1 LHDLTGGETVERLAI
16 VGGRPLTGTVRIHG
30 AKNAA
35 LPILAASVLAIGKSS
50 ISDVPNLNDIHVMSQ
65 ILESLG
71 AKVKSEGRTI
81 HVDSSS
87 IHSFEVPDD
96 MMRKMRSSIFLMG
109 PILARFGTVRVSKP
123 GGCTI
128 GSRPIDLHLKG
139 LKALGAN
146 IEEKA
151 GYIQCTAERLR
162 GDHIYLDIPS
172 VGATEN
178 LMMAATLAEG
188 TTTIGNA
195 AREPEIVDLARF
207 LTKMGA
213 KISGAGE
220 DTITIQGVEELRPTR
235 HTIIPDRIVA
245 GTYLLA
251 GAITKGE
258 IRLTNVIPGH
268 LGVVLTKLREAG
280 VEIKVDRD
288 IINVRSRGELRA
300 VDRIQTAP
308 YPGFPTDLQAPFMS
322 LLTIAKGSSIISENI
337 FEERFKHVS
346 ELRRMG
352 ANIKVDLRS
361 AFVQGV
367 SELTAATVEA
377 TDLRAGAA
385 LVIAAL
391 AAKGVTYIQGV
402 HHIDRGYERIEDV
415 LNALGARAWR
425 IKSG

>member
-1 LHDLTGGETVERLAI
+1 VERLAI
-16 VGGRPLTGTVRIHG
+16 VGGRPLTGSVRVHG

-35 LPILAASVLAIGKSS
+35 LPILAASVLAAGKST
-50 ISDVPNLNDIHVMSQ
+50 ITDVPDLKDIRVMSQ

-71 AKVKSEGRTI
+71 AKVSIEGRTAQ
-81 HVDSSS
+81 VDSST
-87 IHSFEVPDD
+87 IHTFEVPEE
-96 MMRKMRSSIFLMG
+96 MMRQMRSSIFLMG

-146 IEEKA
+146 IEEKG
-151 GYIQCTAERLR
+151 GYIQCTTERLR

-172 VGATEN
+172 VGTTEN

-207 LTKMGA
+207 LNKMGA

-245 GTYLLA
+245 GTFLLA
-251 GAITKGE
+251 GAITRGD
-258 IRLTNVIPGH
+258 IRLINVIPGH

-322 LLTIAKGSSIISENI
+322 LLTIAKGSSIVSETI

-352 ANIKVDLRS
+352 ANIKVDLRT

-367 SELTAATVEA
+367 SELTAASVEA
-377 TDLRAGAA
+377 SDLRAGAA

-391 AAKGVTYIQGV
+391 AAKGVTHITGLQ
-402 HHIDRGYERIEDV
+402 HIDRGYERIEDV
-415 LNALGARAWR
+415 LNSLGARAWR

>member
-1 LHDLTGGETVERLAI
+1 VERLAI
-16 VGGRPLTGTVRIHG
+16 VGGRPLTGSVRVHG

-35 LPILAASVLAIGKSS
+35 LPILAASVLAAGKSI
-50 ISDVPNLNDIHVMSQ
+50 ISDVPDLKDIRVMSQ

-71 AKVKSEGRTI
+71 AKVSTEGRTV

-87 IHSFEVPDD
+87 IHSFEVPEE
-96 MMRKMRSSIFLMG
+96 MMRQMRSSIFLMG

-139 LKALGAN
+139 LKALGAS
-146 IEEKA
+146 IEEKG

-172 VGATEN
+172 VGTTEN

-207 LTKMGA
+207 LNKMGA

-220 DTITIQGVEELRPTR
+220 DTIIIQGVEELRPTR

-245 GTYLLA
+245 GTFLLA
-251 GAITKGE
+251 GAITRGD
-258 IRLTNVIPGH
+258 IRLVNVIPGH

-280 VEIKVDRD
+280 VEIKVERD

-322 LLTIAKGSSIISENI
+322 LLTIAKGSSIISETI

-352 ANIKVDLRS
+352 ANIKVDLRT

-391 AAKGVTYIQGV
+391 AAKGVTHITGLQ
-402 HHIDRGYERIEDV
+402 HIDRGYERIEDI
-415 LNALGARAWR
+415 LNTLGARAWR

>member
-1 LHDLTGGETVERLAI
+1 
-16 VGGRPLTGTVRIHG
+16 
-30 AKNAA
+30 
-35 LPILAASVLAIGKSS
+35 
-50 ISDVPNLNDIHVMSQ
+50 
-65 ILESLG
+65 LG
-71 AKVKSEGRTI
+71 AKVSTEGRTV

-87 IHSFEVPDD
+87 IHSFEVPEE
-96 MMRKMRSSIFLMG
+96 MMRQMRSSIFLMG

-139 LKALGAN
+139 LKALGAS
-146 IEEKA
+146 IEEKG

-172 VGATEN
+172 VGTTEN

-207 LTKMGA
+207 LNKMGA

-220 DTITIQGVEELRPTR
+220 DTIIIQGVEELRPTR

-245 GTYLLA
+245 GTFLLA
-251 GAITKGE
+251 GAITRGD
-258 IRLTNVIPGH
+258 IRLVNVIPGH

-280 VEIKVDRD
+280 VEIKVERD

-322 LLTIAKGSSIISENI
+322 LLTIAKGSSIISETI

-352 ANIKVDLRS
+352 ANIKVDLRT

-391 AAKGVTYIQGV
+391 AAKGVTHITGLQ
-402 HHIDRGYERIEDV
+402 HIDRGYERIEDI
-415 LNALGARAWR
+415 LNTLGARAWR

>member
-1 LHDLTGGETVERLAI
+1 MERLAI
-16 VGGRPLTGTVRIHG
+16 VGGRPLTGSVRVHG

-35 LPILAASVLAIGKSS
+35 LPILAASVLAAGKST
-50 ISDVPNLNDIHVMSQ
+50 ITDVPDLKDIRVMSQ

-71 AKVKSEGRTI
+71 AKVSIEGRTAQ
-81 HVDSSS
+81 VDSST
-87 IHSFEVPDD
+87 IHTFEVPEE
-96 MMRKMRSSIFLMG
+96 MMRQMRSSIFLMG

-146 IEEKA
+146 IEEKG
-151 GYIQCTAERLR
+151 GYIQCTTERLR

-172 VGATEN
+172 VGTTEN

-207 LTKMGA
+207 LNKMGA

-245 GTYLLA
+245 GTFLLA
-251 GAITKGE
+251 GAITRGD
-258 IRLTNVIPGH
+258 IRLINVIPGH

-322 LLTIAKGSSIISENI
+322 LLTIAKGSSIVSETI

-352 ANIKVDLRS
+352 ANIKVDLRT

-367 SELTAATVEA
+367 SELTAASVEA
-377 TDLRAGAA
+377 SDLRAGAA

-391 AAKGVTYIQGV
+391 AAKGVTHITGLQ
-402 HHIDRGYERIEDV
+402 HIDRGYERIEDV
-415 LNALGARAWR
+415 LNSLGARAWR

>member
-1 LHDLTGGETVERLAI
+1 MVERLAI
-16 VGGRPLTGTVRIHG
+16 VGGRPLKGTVRVHG

-35 LPILAASVLAIGKSS
+35 LPILAASVLATGKCS
-50 ISDVPNLNDIHVMSQ
+50 IHDVPELTDIQVMLQ
-65 ILESLG
+65 ILESIG
-71 AKVKSEGRTI
+71 SRVWREGKTI
-81 HVDSSS
+81 HIDPS
-87 IHSFEVPDD
+87 HLHRFEIPEH
-96 MMRKMRSSIFLMG
+96 MMRQMRSSIFLMG
-109 PILARFGTVRVSKP
+109 PILARFGSVRISKP

-139 LKALGAN
+139 LKILGAE
-146 IEEKA
+146 IEEK
-151 GYIQCTAERLR
+151 GGFIHCTAQRLR

-188 TTTIGNA
+188 MTTIGNA

-207 LTKMGA
+207 LNKMGA
-213 KISGAGE
+213 RIQGAGE
-220 DTITIQGVEELRPTR
+220 DTITIHGVNLLHATR

-245 GTYLLA
+245 GTLLLA
-251 GAITKGE
+251 GAITCGE
-258 IRLTNVIPGH
+258 ISLSNVIPGH

-280 VEIKVDRD
+280 VEIKVERD
-288 IINVRSRGELRA
+288 IINLRSRGEIYA

-322 LLTIAKGSSIISENI
+322 LLTIAKGSSIISETI

-352 ANIKVDLRS
+352 ANIRVDLRT

-367 SELTAATVEA
+367 PELTGASVEA

-391 AAKGVTYIQGV
+391 AAKGVSYINNV
-402 HHIDRGYERIEDV
+402 YHIDRGYERIEDV
-415 LNALGARAWR
+415 LKELGARTWR
-425 IKSG
+425 IRTL

>member
-1 LHDLTGGETVERLAI
+1 MERLAI
-16 VGGRPLTGTVRIHG
+16 VGGRPLTGSVRVHG

-35 LPILAASVLAIGKSS
+35 LPILAASVLATGKST
-50 ISDVPNLNDIHVMSQ
+50 IQDVPDLKDIQVMSG

-71 AKVKSEGRTI
+71 AKVTGKGRTI
-81 HVDSSS
+81 HVDASEV
-87 IHSFEVPDD
+87 HTFEVPEE
-96 MMRKMRSSIFLMG
+96 MMRQMRSSIFLMG
-109 PILARFGTVRVSKP
+109 PILARFGSVKVSKP

-128 GSRPIDLHLKG
+128 GSRPIDFHLKG
-139 LKALGAN
+139 LKALGAT
-146 IEEKA
+146 IEERG
-151 GYIQCTAERLR
+151 GYIECTSKRLR
-162 GDHIYLDIPS
+162 GEHIYLDVPS

-207 LTKMGA
+207 LNKMGA
-213 KISGAGE
+213 KVNGAGE
-220 DTITIQGVEELRPTR
+220 DTIIIQGVEQLKPTR

-245 GTYLLA
+245 GTLLLA
-251 GAITKGE
+251 GAITRGE
-258 IRLTNVIPGH
+258 ITLTNVIPGH
-268 LGVVLTKLREAG
+268 LGVVLTKLRETG

-288 IINVRSRGELRA
+288 IINLRSRNELRA

-322 LLTIAKGSSIISENI
+322 LLTISKGSSIVSESI

-352 ANIKVDLRS
+352 ANIKVDLRT

-367 SELTAATVEA
+367 SELTAASVEA

-391 AAKGVTYIQGV
+391 AAKGVTYISNV
-402 HHIDRGYERIEDV
+402 HHIDRGYERIEEV
-415 LNALGARAWR
+415 LNALGARTWR
-425 IKSG
+425 IKQA